1 MSGAEDVTGLL
12 PYSRMSAAPGDTIM
26 GEPTDVFVVDR
37 VHFPE
42 LTRECPTITA
52 ALVHVMLD
60 RARTFKSS
68 ELIDEKM
75 VSLGHM
81 SAHLAHE
88 LNNPASAVAWSAK
101 LLSET
106 LLEAEHFTRYWRCQT
121 HTGTVRGHRPC
132 PHRLQH
138 CGAIGADAN
147 RARRP

>member
-1 MSGAEDVTGLL
+1 
-12 PYSRMSAAPGDTIM
+12 MSAAPGDTIM

-106 LLEAEHFTRYWRCQT
+106 LLEAENTCARLALPDSHRHSSRPS
-121 HTGTVRGHRPC
+121 TVSASVAALRRHR
-132 PHRLQH
+132 R
-138 CGAIGADAN
+138 
-147 RARRP
+147 